1 VKKLHC
7 SHNLLIGLPVIPTHL
22 TELHINDNHVSSLDL
37 KGLTDLSVLN
47 SNNELVSIENLPKSI
62 TELHCDNNNIIA
74 IDLMDLSELGK
85 LSIKE
90 NSDNLNILNVPRL

>member
-1 VKKLHC
+1 VKTP
-7 SHNLLIGLPVIPTHL
+7 LLSQLVNRSPRDSYPPDRTPH
-22 TELHINDNHVSSLDL
+22 NDNHVSSLDL
-37 KGLTDLSVLN
+37 KVDQVSVLN
-47 SNNELVSIENLPKSI
+47 CSNNELVSIENLPKSI

-90 NSDNLNILNVPRL
+90 LR